1 MNKISIRRD
10 LFSFLKN
17 PDYNRFPD
25 MSDEK
30 ELLIL
35 FKVFILTNIAL
46 VIVNI
51 PTLILRK
58 WGIIS
63 EIPMKSDLIFNSIV
77 AQNIGLKPYL
87 IFSVLLCV
95 PLLEEFSYRLF
106 LTKFRIDYFM
116 VSVSLFSGII
126 ISNFLKGIFWIPKSW
141 LLLSFIG
148 AIYTL
153 LVSAL
158 IGGVLYLFKSKIIRI
173 EEFWDKNMGLI
184 IYGVAI
190 IFALLHVMNLK
201 FETRD
206 LIFMPI
212 VLLPFF
218 VYGLSFAYLRIR
230 LGIIYSIALH
240 FIILAIRFGVPELV
254 KYLKTNI

>member
-1 MNKISIRRD
+1 MNKISIRCD
-10 LFSFLKN
+10 IFSFLKN

-46 VIVNI
+46 VIVSI
-51 PTLILRK
+51 PTVILRN
-58 WGIIS
+58 WGVIS
-63 EIPMKSDLIFNSIV
+63 EIPMKSDLVLNSIQ
-77 AQNIGLKPYL
+77 AHNIGLKPYF

-95 PLLEEFSYRLF
+95 PLLEEFSFRLF

-116 VSVSLFSGII
+116 ISVSLFWGILI
-126 ISNFLKGIFWIPKSW
+126 RNLFGSIFWIPKSW
-141 LLLSFIG
+141 LLLTISG
-148 AIYTL
+148 SIYTL
-153 LVSAL
+153 LISVL
-158 IGGVLYLFKSKIIRI
+158 IGGVLYLLKIKIIGI
-173 EEFWDKNMGLI
+173 EGFWNKNTDLI
-184 IYGVAI
+184 IYSVAI
-190 IFALLHVMNLK
+190 LFAFMHVMNLK

-212 VLLPFF
+212 VLLPLF

-240 FIILAIRFGVPELV
+240 FITLAIRFGAMEMSM
-254 KYLKTNI
+254 YLKSNI

>member
-212 VLLPFF
+212 VLLPLF

-230 LGIIYSIALH
+230 LGIVYSIALH

>member
-1 MNKISIRRD
+1 MNKISIRHD

-212 VLLPFF
+212 VLLPLF

-230 LGIIYSIALH
+230 LGIVYSIALH

>member
-1 MNKISIRRD
+1 MNKISIRHD

-212 VLLPFF
+212 FLLPLF

-230 LGIIYSIALH
+230 LGIVYSIALH